1 MIFTEDMNIL
11 PKLCRGLVVSS
22 LALTGGAIAVSN
34 MPTRVEAAQPDTLKA
49 PSKLSRK
56 NIEDEDGAIFLSS
69 LSVLNQSSKPSQK
82 WDFNWDK

>member
-1 MIFTEDMNIL
+1 MILTEDMNIL
-11 PKLCRGLVVSS
+11 PKLGRGLVVSS

-34 MPTRVEAAQPDTLKA
+34 MPTRIQAAQPDTLKA